1 MLLSTKFS
9 RFKDLNQQSPA
20 LLWSFAYFFLLLT
33 AYYLLRPVRDAMGA
47 SSNVLDVFPAS
58 MVSWFAVRGIA
69 LADYT
74 LQALFTGT
82 FFVMLLLQPF
92 YGALVANF
100 PRKTFL
106 PLIYGLF
113 IVCMLG
119 FYWVFDRQLPG
130 RGAVFF
136 IWVAVFN
143 LFAVSVFWSFM
154 ADIFTDAQAKH
165 MYGYIAAG
173 GTCGGFLGPIIAQ
186 SVVKSIGVAPLLLVS
201 AGLLV
206 LCVACL
212 IRLSKWASNHT
223 ERGINET
230 DIIGGSM
237 WAGLKLVWNTP
248 LLRALAGLM
257 VFGVGVGTLLYNE
270 QAAIAKAY
278 FSNDEARTQFFS
290 RIDLW
295 INALTLTIQLFLTRA
310 LLNRYGVA
318 PLLLIPAFAILIGF
332 AALTASPVPLLV
344 AAVQI
349 ATRAGEFSLS
359 KPARETLFTRV
370 DRESR
375 YKAKAVIDTAV
386 YRGADLIFAWVH
398 KFVSVFG
405 STAVF
410 ATGFVVA
417 ALMSMNAWRVIKT
430 EKQMR
435 QS

>member
-1 MLLSTKFS
+1 MQLGTRYT
-9 RFKDLNQQSPA
+9 RFKDLNQQTPA

-58 MVSWFAVRGIA
+58 MVNWFDARGIV

-106 PLIYGLF
+106 PLIYGVF
-113 IVCMLG
+113 IACMLG

-130 RGAVFF
+130 RGAMFF

-154 ADIFTDAQAKH
+154 ADIFTDAQAKQ

-186 SVVKSIGVAPLLLVS
+186 SVVKSLGVAPLLLMS
-201 AGLLV
+201 AGILV

-212 IRLSKWASNHT
+212 VRLSTWASIHT

-257 VFGVGVGTLLYNE
+257 IFGVGVGTLLYNE

-278 FSNDEARTQFFS
+278 FSTDEARTQFYS

-295 INALTLTIQLFLTRA
+295 INALTLIIQLFLTRA
-310 LLNRYGVA
+310 LLNRFGVA

-349 ATRAGEFSLS
+349 ATRASEFSLS